1 MSREFETVIGLEVHI
16 ELLTETKMYCSC
28 KNTFGKK
35 ENTVLC
41 PVCAGYPGTL
51 PAVNKRAVE
60 LAVRA
65 GLALKCDINRR
76 FKMSR
81 KNYFYPDLPKG
92 YQISQFDA
100 PVGENGFLEIKGKKY
115 PIFDIHL
122 EEDAG
127 KLYEN
132 GIDFNRCGI
141 PLIELVTKPCFN
153 SAAEAVDFLKEL
165 RLIMIYSGVSDC
177 RIERGS
183 MRCDVNVSV
192 HRRGEPCGERCEL
205 KNVSGFSNVYDGI
218 LYEEKRQKTLVK
230 EGKCVFSETRRWDPM
245 KKESVILRSKEK
257 TADYRYFDEPDFS
270 EITLSE
276 DFIEEVFSV
285 LPMLPNKKRLY
296 YESLGIQTQAAEDI
310 VIDPRKDRIFNK
322 CVEMKLCGAKILSGL
337 INGIAAEFLNVKSD
351 YLNENNTDEFCLA
364 LCKIGRLREKGV
376 ISSTAVK
383 LLFENH
389 IASGADI
396 DMLLKELKLEQ
407 VSDSDYIEDLVRRVL
422 DENPKSAEDYRKGKT
437 NVLSFLV
444 GRCMKLSEGK
454 SDPVLCREAIL
465 NSINDDSIQRGERNL
480 K

>member
-1 MSREFETVIGLEVHI
+1 MVSEFETIIGLEVHT

-35 ENTVLC
+35 ENTVICPLC
-41 PVCAGYPGTL
+41 TGYPGTL

-65 GLALKCDINRR
+65 GLALNCKINRR

-92 YQISQFDA
+92 YQISQLDV
-100 PVGENGFLEIKGKKY
+100 PIGENGFLVIKGKKY
-115 PIFDIHL
+115 PISDIHL

-141 PLIELVTKPCFN
+141 PLIELVTKPCFK
-153 SAAEAVDFLKEL
+153 SAAEAVDFLKEF

-177 RIERGS
+177 KIEQGS

-192 HRRGEPCGERCEL
+192 HRRGEPYGERCEL
-205 KNVSGFSNVYDGI
+205 KNVSGFSNVYEGI
-218 LYEEKRQKTLVK
+218 LYEEKRQKKLIE
-230 EGKCVFSETRRWDPM
+230 EGKCVFRETRRWDSQ

-270 EITLSE
+270 EITLSA

-296 YESLGIQTQAAEDI
+296 YASLGITMQAAEDI
-310 VIDPRKDRIFNK
+310 VIDPGKDRIFNK

-337 INGIAAEFLNVKSD
+337 INGIAAEFLNAETD
-351 YLNENNTDEFCLA
+351 YPNDNNTDEFCLA

-383 LLFENH
+383 LLFESH
-389 IASGADI
+389 IVSGGDI

-407 VSDSDYIEDLVRRVL
+407 ISDSDYIEELVKRVL
-422 DENPKSAEDYRKGKT
+422 DENPKSVEDYRKGKT
-437 NVLSFLV
+437 NVLAFLV
-444 GRCMKLSEGK
+444 GWCMKLSEGK
-454 SDPVLCREAIL
+454 SDPVLCREAVL
-465 NSINDDSIQRGERNL
+465 NRINDDSSQRGERN
-480 K
+480 

>member
-1 MSREFETVIGLEVHI
+1 
-16 ELLTETKMYCSC
+16 
-28 KNTFGKK
+28 
-35 ENTVLC
+35 
-41 PVCAGYPGTL
+41 
-51 PAVNKRAVE
+51 
-60 LAVRA
+60 
-65 GLALKCDINRR
+65 
-76 FKMSR
+76 
-81 KNYFYPDLPKG
+81 
-92 YQISQFDA
+92 
-100 PVGENGFLEIKGKKY
+100 
-115 PIFDIHL
+115 
-122 EEDAG
+122 
-127 KLYEN
+127 
-132 GIDFNRCGI
+132 
-141 PLIELVTKPCFN
+141 
-153 SAAEAVDFLKEL
+153 
-165 RLIMIYSGVSDC
+165 
-177 RIERGS
+177 
-183 MRCDVNVSV
+183 
-192 HRRGEPCGERCEL
+192 
-205 KNVSGFSNVYDGI
+205 
-218 LYEEKRQKTLVK
+218 
-230 EGKCVFSETRRWDPM
+230 M

-296 YESLGIQTQAAEDI
+296 YASLGIQTQAAEDI

>member
-1 MSREFETVIGLEVHI
+1 MVSEFETIIGLEVHT

-35 ENTVLC
+35 KNTVIC

-65 GLALKCDINRR
+65 GLALNCKINRH

-92 YQISQFDA
+92 YQISQLDV
-100 PVGENGFLEIKGKKY
+100 PIGENGFLVIKGKKY
-115 PIFDIHL
+115 PISDIHL

-141 PLIELVTKPCFN
+141 PLIELVTKPCFK
-153 SAAEAVDFLKEL
+153 SAAEAVDFLKEF

-177 RIERGS
+177 KIEQGS

-192 HRRGEPCGERCEL
+192 HRRGEPYGERCEL
-205 KNVSGFSNVYDGI
+205 KNVSGFSNVYEGI
-218 LYEEKRQKTLVK
+218 LYEEKRQKKLIE
-230 EGKCVFSETRRWDPM
+230 EGKCVFRETRRWDSQ

-270 EITLSE
+270 EITLSA

-296 YESLGIQTQAAEDI
+296 YASLGITMQAAEDI
-310 VIDPRKDRIFNK
+310 VIDPGKDRIFNK

-337 INGIAAEFLNVKSD
+337 INGIAAEFLNAETD
-351 YLNENNTDEFCLA
+351 YPNDNNTDEFCLA

-383 LLFENH
+383 LLFESH
-389 IASGADI
+389 IVSGGDI

-407 VSDSDYIEDLVRRVL
+407 ISDSDYIEELVKRVL
-422 DENPKSAEDYRKGKT
+422 DENPKSVEDYRKGKT
-437 NVLSFLV
+437 NVLAFLV
-444 GRCMKLSEGK
+444 GWCMKLSEGK
-454 SDPVLCREAIL
+454 SDPVLCREAVL
-465 NSINDDSIQRGERNL
+465 NRINDDSSQRGERN
-480 K
+480 